1 VASAH
6 DSVSLT
12 ALRKARSATQ
22 VAIGDKLGMSQSEVS
37 RLERRADMY
46 ASSLARYVEAV
57 GGHLE
62 MRARFPKGEV
72 YTLRLG
78 VRTDRRRK

>member
-6 DSVSLT
+6 GSISLT

-22 VAIGDKLGMSQSEVS
+22 VAIADKLGMSQSEVS
-37 RLERRADMY
+37 RLERRGDMY
-46 ASSLARYVEAV
+46 ASSLARYVEAL
-57 GGHLE
+57 GGRLE
-62 MRARFPKGEV
+62 IRARFPKGDV

-78 VRTDRRRK
+78 TDRRHK